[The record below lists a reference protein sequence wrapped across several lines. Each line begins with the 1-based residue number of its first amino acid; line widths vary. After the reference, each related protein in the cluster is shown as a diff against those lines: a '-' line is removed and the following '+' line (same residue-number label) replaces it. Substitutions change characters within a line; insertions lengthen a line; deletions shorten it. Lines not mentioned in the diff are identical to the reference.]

1 MKKEIVKI
9 LIRIIILL
17 LLCKALFYMTITCFW
32 GLMPNDVFKDVI
44 ESISEIILIITC
56 FYLLFRNAFAIFG
69 RKRKNINYN
78 YLLLSFVSVAVLF
91 SVLVQLYNLIVTVI
105 PYSIAYHHYV
115 DILIPHILILVFGS
129 YFVWVLLAN
138 IINHKKTVW
147 GEYFESIMYPME
159 KTSIIRLFW

>member
-17 LLCKALFYMTITCFW
+17 LLCKALFYMIITCFW
-32 GLMPNDVFKDVI
+32 GLMLTNDVFKDVI

-56 FYLLFRNAFAIFG
+56 IYLLFRNAFAIFG
-69 RKRKNINYN
+69 RKRKDTYSNIVV
-78 YLLLSFVSVAVLF
+78 LSFVSVAVLF

-115 DILIPHILILVFGS
+115 DVLIPQILILVFGS
-129 YFVWVLLAN
+129 YFVWIHLVN
-138 IINHKKTVW
+138 IINHKKQNNTKSV
-147 GEYFESIMYPME
+147 
-159 KTSIIRLFW
+159 